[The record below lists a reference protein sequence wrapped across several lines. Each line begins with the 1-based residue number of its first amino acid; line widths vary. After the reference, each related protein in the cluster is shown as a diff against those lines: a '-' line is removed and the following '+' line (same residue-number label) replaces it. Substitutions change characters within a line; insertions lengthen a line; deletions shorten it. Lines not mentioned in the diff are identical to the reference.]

1 MEGYQNFQEKLDIK
15 ILILFILRRLPDAVT
30 RETLTDLALSEGNA
44 GYFEYSECL
53 AELVDSHQVEQE
65 GNLYKISERGARNCE
80 IVESSLPMTVR
91 QKMEKNIKPVA
102 DELRR
107 RAMKLDKIDVFDL
120 YVPIVEDVDYP
131 VSYEEAKELVR
142 KAVAPLGEEYGKLID
157 RALSERWIDVYE
169 NVGKRSGAYS
179 AGALV
184 HSFVLLNYTGTLDSQ
199 FTLAHEMGH
208 ALHSYLSNHTQPTIY
223 QDYVI
228 FVAEVAS
235 TCNEALLMEYLLGK
249 TTDKKQRAYLIN
261 HFLDQFKGTV
271 YRQTM
276 FAEFERELGRMAER
290 GETLTADALDE

>member
-107 RAMKLDKIDVFDL
+107 RAMITASHETADNVCRVHL
-120 YVPIVEDVDYP
+120 
-131 VSYEEAKELVR
+131 
-142 KAVAPLGEEYGKLID
+142 
-157 RALSERWIDVYE
+157 ALSGRHGRDIEPANALRRGKSRRRSWKRTS
-169 NVGKRSGAYS
+169 GKRGEILYADH
-179 AGALV
+179 GAL
-184 HSFVLLNYTGTLDSQ
+184 S
-199 FTLAHEMGH
+199 
-208 ALHSYLSNHTQPTIY
+208 
-223 QDYVI
+223 
-228 FVAEVAS
+228 
-235 TCNEALLMEYLLGK
+235 
-249 TTDKKQRAYLIN
+249 R
-261 HFLDQFKGTV
+261 
-271 YRQTM
+271 
-276 FAEFERELGRMAER
+276 
-290 GETLTADALDE
+290 DEKV